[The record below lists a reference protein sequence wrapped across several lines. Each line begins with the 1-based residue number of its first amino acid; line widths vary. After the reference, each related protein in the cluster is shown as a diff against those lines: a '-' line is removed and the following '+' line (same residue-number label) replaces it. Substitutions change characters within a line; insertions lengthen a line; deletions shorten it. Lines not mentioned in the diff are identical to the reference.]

1 MLILR
6 HRLPEFKAA
15 DALQATACII
25 SRMNASWRT
34 PTLILVCGGII
45 MTIAMGARHG
55 FGLFLQPMS
64 MDHGWGRETFAF
76 ALALQNL
83 VWGAAQPFTGFIGDR
98 YGAGRVLLAGS
109 ILYVLGLVLMAYSA
123 TGTELALSSGV
134 LIGLGLSGT
143 TFSIVYGVLGRS
155 YPPEKRSQVLGI
167 AGAAGSFGQ
176 FAMLP
181 GTQALITG
189 VGWMGALLVLAAIAA
204 LMAPLSA
211 VLAEPGRTAAH
222 RPQQKVFDA
231 IREAAAHKG
240 FWLLTFGYFVCG
252 FQVIFIAVHLPAYL
266 ADKGLPGNVGVV
278 CLALIGFFNIIGTW
292 SAGMLGA
299 RLPKKYLLA
308 FIYAAR
314 SVIIVAFIAVPPTP
328 TSAYLFAAAMGLLW
342 LATVPLTNGIIA
354 QVFGVAYLS
363 MLGGFVF
370 FSHQI
375 GSFLGAWLGGLL
387 FDRTGSYDLVWWIAI
402 ALGVAAMLLN
412 LPINERP
419 LARLKAA

>member
-1 MLILR
+1 MIG
-6 HRLPEFKAA
+6 
-15 DALQATACII
+15 
-25 SRMNASWRT
+25 RMTTHWRT
-34 PTLILVCGGII
+34 PTLILICGGLI

-64 MDHGWGRETFAF
+64 MAQGWGRETFAF

-83 VWGAAQPFTGFIGDR
+83 VWGAAQPFSGLIADR

-109 ILYVLGLVLMAYSA
+109 VLYVLGLVLMAYSA

-143 TFSIVYGVLGRS
+143 TFSIVYGVLGRT

-189 VGWMGALLVLAAIAA
+189 IGWMGALLVLAAVAA

-211 VLAEPGRTAAH
+211 VLAEPGRDASH
-222 RPQQKVFDA
+222 RPTQSAAAA
-231 IREAAAHKG
+231 IREAAAHRG

-252 FQVIFIAVHLPAYL
+252 FQVVFIAVHLPAYL
-266 ADKGLPGNVGVV
+266 ADNGLPGNVGVV
-278 CLALIGFFNIIGTW
+278 CLALIGFFNILGTW
-292 SAGMLGA
+292 GAGMLGA
-299 RLPKKYLLA
+299 RWTKKYLLA
-308 FIYAAR
+308 FIYVAR

-342 LATVPLTNGIIA
+342 LATVPLTNGIVA

-375 GSFLGAWLGGLL
+375 GSFLGAWLGGVL
-387 FDRTGSYDLVWWIAI
+387 FDRTGSYDVVWWISI
-402 ALGVAAMLLN
+402 CLGLVAMAAN
-412 LPINERP
+412 LPINEKP
-419 LARLKAA
+419 LARLALRPTA

>member
-1 MLILR
+1 MI
-6 HRLPEFKAA
+6 
-15 DALQATACII
+15 QAMTG
-25 SRMNASWRT
+25 NWRT
-34 PTLILVCGGII
+34 PTLILICGGLI

-64 MDHGWGRETFAF
+64 MAQGWGRETFAF

-83 VWGAAQPFTGFIGDR
+83 VWGAAQPFSGLIADR
-98 YGAGRVLLAGS
+98 YGAGRVLLTGS
-109 ILYVLGLVLMAYSA
+109 VLYVLGLALMAWSSSA
-123 TGTELALSSGV
+123 TELALSAGL

-143 TFSIVYGVLGRS
+143 TFSIVYGVLGRT

-189 VGWMGALLVLAAIAA
+189 IGWMEALLVLAAVAT

-211 VLAEPGRTAAH
+211 VLAEPGRDASH
-222 RPQQKVFDA
+222 RPTQSAVAA
-231 IREAAAHKG
+231 IREAAGHKG

-266 ADKGLPGNVGVV
+266 ADNGLPGNVGVA

-292 SAGMLGA
+292 GAGMLGA
-299 RLPKKYLLA
+299 RWTKKYLLA
-308 FIYAAR
+308 FIYIAR

-328 TSAYLFAAAMGLLW
+328 TSAYIFAAAMGLLW
-342 LATVPLTNGIIA
+342 LATVPLTNGIVA

-375 GSFLGAWLGGLL
+375 GSFLGAWLGGVL
-387 FDRTGSYDLVWWIAI
+387 FDRTGSYDVVWWIAI
-402 ALGVAAMLLN
+402 ALGLVAMAVN
-412 LPINERP
+412 LPIDERP
-419 LARLKAA
+419 LARLADPQPASA

>member
-1 MLILR
+1 MGEAQRRQLYD
-6 HRLPEFKAA
+6 AA
-15 DALQATACII
+15 TMSPNTL
-25 SRMNASWRT
+25 SRWRT
-34 PTLILVCGGII
+34 PTLILICGGLI

-64 MDHGWGRETFAF
+64 MAQGWGRETFAF

-83 VWGAAQPFTGFIGDR
+83 VWGAAQPFSGLIADR
-98 YGAGRVLLAGS
+98 YGAGRVLITGS
-109 ILYVLGLVLMAYSA
+109 VLYVLGLALMAYSSSA
-123 TGTELALSSGV
+123 TELALSAGL

-143 TFSIVYGVLGRS
+143 TFSIVYGVLGRT
-155 YPPEKRSQVLGI
+155 YPPERRSQVLGI

-189 VGWMGALLVLAAIAA
+189 IGWMGALLVLAAVAA

-211 VLAEPGRTAAH
+211 VLAEPGRDASH
-222 RPQQKVFDA
+222 RPTQSAAAA
-231 IREAAAHKG
+231 IHEAAEHKG

-266 ADKGLPGNVGVV
+266 ADNGLPGNVGVV

-292 SAGMLGA
+292 GAGMLGA
-299 RLPKKYLLA
+299 RWTKKYLLA
-308 FIYAAR
+308 FIYVTR

-342 LATVPLTNGIIA
+342 LATVPLTNGIVA

-375 GSFLGAWLGGLL
+375 GSFLGAWLGGVL
-387 FDRTGSYDLVWWIAI
+387 FDRTGSYDVVWWIAI
-402 ALGVAAMLLN
+402 VLGLVAMAAN
-412 LPINERP
+412 LPIDERP
-419 LARLKAA
+419 LARLADPKPASA

>member
-1 MLILR
+1 MTGPAR
-6 HRLPEFKAA
+6 
-15 DALQATACII
+15 
-25 SRMNASWRT
+25 SSWRT
-34 PTLILVCGGII
+34 PALILLCGGLI
-45 MTIAMGARHG
+45 MTLAMGARHG

-64 MDHGWGRETFAF
+64 MAQGWGRETFAF

-83 VWGAAQPFTGFIGDR
+83 VWGAAQPFTGLIADR
-98 YGAGRVLLAGS
+98 YGAGRVLLTGS
-109 ILYVLGLVLMAYSA
+109 ILYVVGLVLMAYSSSGA
-123 TGTELALSSGV
+123 DLALSAGL

-143 TFSIVYGVLGRS
+143 TFSIVYGVLGRTF
-155 YPPEKRSQVLGI
+155 PAERRSQVLGI

-189 VGWMGALLVLAAIAA
+189 IGWMGALLVLAAVAA

-211 VLAEPGRTAAH
+211 VLAEPGRDASH
-222 RPQQKVFDA
+222 RPTQSVAAA
-231 IREAAAHKG
+231 IREAAAHRG

-266 ADKGLPGNVGVV
+266 ADNGLPGNVGVA
-278 CLALIGFFNIIGTW
+278 CLALIGFFNILGTW
-292 SAGMLGA
+292 GAGMLGA

-308 FIYAAR
+308 FIYVAR

-375 GSFLGAWLGGLL
+375 GSFLGAWLGGVL
-387 FDRTGSYDLVWWIAI
+387 FDRSGSYDIVWWISI
-402 ALGVAAMLLN
+402 ALGLVAMAAN

-419 LARLKAA
+419 LARGIRPAPASP